1 MTKGVQQRR
10 GNTAQHAS
18 FNGQQGEITVNTDR
32 WTVVVQ
38 DGSTLGGYE
47 HVNLNSTQRLSNK
60 DIVATNLTV
69 SGVGTFS
76 SDIDVDGHTELD
88 NVNIS
93 GVSTFV
99 GVGTFQSDLFVDG
112 IATVG
117 TALSFADDIYS
128 RFGNDADLRI
138 GHEGFLDQGRIVAS
152 NSLRFGTGS
161 NLWIQDDAFGQTS
174 ATFQP
179 GAGVELY
186 HAGVKKF
193 ETVGSG
199 VTVGTDEIL
208 FTNGISAGAGTTQ
221 KSPLRLTSGSLLT
234 APTTGSCD
242 LEYDGLVLYASPSSA
257 RAIVPTQYYY
267 RNGTSITLANSTANQ
282 NWLDLALT
290 IPATGTYEF
299 EGLFALGTTGTTSHI
314 ERTAITGTAT
324 FTRVYYHVLRAIETT
339 GAYATGSQYIENTST
354 TNITGAITTA
364 QNVVYAVKGTFDV
377 TAVGT
382 FIPTIGFSA
391 APGGTSTIRA
401 GAYLK
406 VHVLGTAGVDVAVGN
421 WA

>member
-47 HVNLNSTQRLSNK
+47 HVNINSEQRITNK
-60 DIVATNLTV
+60 DIVASQLSV
-69 SGVGTFS
+69 A
-76 SDIDVDGHTELD
+76 
-88 NVNIS
+88 

-99 GVGTFQSDLFVDG
+99 GVATAQSTLFANELSVSG
-112 IATVG
+112 IATATTFQGQFVNSGVG
-117 TALSFADDIYS
+117 TITNLTSVDSSFTDIRSSGISTLATSEVTNLRVDNLTATGLSTFTSTSTVLI
-128 RFGNDADLRI
+128 
-138 GHEGFLDQGRIVAS
+138 
-152 NSLRFGTGS
+152 GTG
-161 NLWIQDDAFGQTS
+161 TS
-174 ATFQP
+174 TGTANQ
-179 GAGVELY
+179 GLQ
-186 HAGVKKF
+186 
-193 ETVGSG
+193 VG
-199 VTVGTDEIL
+199 
-208 FTNGISAGAGTTQ
+208 NGSYLSSAGIGTTVSTALLHLAAGTA
-221 KSPLRLTSGSLLT
+221 SANT
-234 APTTGSCD
+234 APLKFDPGVVLATPEPGTV
-242 LEYDGLVLYASPSSA
+242 EYDGLVLYASPSSA
-257 RAIVPTQYYY
+257 RAVVPTQYYY

-406 VHVLGTAGVDVAVGN
+406 VHVLGAAGVDVAVGN